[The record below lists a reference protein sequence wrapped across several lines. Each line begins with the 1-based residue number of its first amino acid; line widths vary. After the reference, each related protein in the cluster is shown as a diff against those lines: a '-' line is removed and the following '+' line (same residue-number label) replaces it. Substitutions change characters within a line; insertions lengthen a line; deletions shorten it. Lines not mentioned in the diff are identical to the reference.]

1 MRILRFILLVLVTLA
16 AIGAAVLLTIDGNL
30 SRIIGRTAFSSGER
44 LFPYTKEEMNE
55 ISWMRINCGGDMA
68 EFRRRPNGVWWG
80 EKPWDDRMD
89 PRAAAAIL
97 QYTYSTSIVDA
108 LPLHKIDSASLKE
121 FGVKTTPIT
130 ITLKEMSADG
140 RRSSTM
146 ARYTLGSTAPWL
158 VDDTENQTTDDTT
171 YMQTDFYGRDSRI
184 LVGTGN
190 ILPLFKS
197 GIRQLRD
204 HRPLLIHPAM
214 PASIEINNK
223 GQRIALERPSPDPR
237 TPWKITYPLP
247 LDTDP
252 QMMDVLL
259 GTLQKLTAVRVYDP
273 EETSVPDMTDDQVTS
288 VSIRNFTGRL
298 AGDGKSLAVEE
309 KPVTLRIYPPSDNS
323 NLAEL
328 VKATV
333 SDRKA
338 VFELAQTTGSNK
350 EVPGVRNIP
359 LDLNLLRS
367 KQLTDIG
374 DYKITGLSI
383 RRSLQDYPT
392 IVRFV
397 QGDEKTGQQPTW
409 MYTAE
414 GSRYQEVNPDH
425 LVSLLKTVKTGNVA
439 GFASD
444 KATDLAVYGLDNP
457 LLTLTM
463 SLLPKPNEEPR
474 PPVTVFF
481 SKGTDGSWYAR
492 QSGKPTVVM
501 LDNEYMKN
509 FTANALAW
517 KKKSLLSFNRY
528 NLKEMHL
535 ERIGSGGALVLK
547 FDRLDDSWTASKDGR
562 DETLNINP
570 NRANRYLDELEKMEV
585 VSWLPYTNPEAR
597 EALKKPVFRL
607 KLVIQVYKDASRQEH
622 REITGKDG
630 ITFSAEPEMEEKT
643 ISREIAPAGE
653 AGFSRFYYGKI
664 NTTPYYFILNMDSV
678 RLLGASLAEDN

>member
-130 ITLKEMSADG
+130 ITLKEMRADG

-643 ISREIAPAGE
+643 ISMEIAPAGE